1 MEETWGCCSPSL
13 APTGSIRRMTRP
25 SPPRD
30 RCQGGAAEGQ
40 DLPAHPAS
48 PSGVGRRARQGDLPS
63 VCLRCRPGLAPCPAL
78 NERHRRSRHSCL
90 HRSLYPSVQRRP
102 TDLVTHVSGRTQL
115 RAGLVCPLPHESP
128 SGLTR
133 PPRVRD
139 SGLELPVNPLEDGH
153 TDPQPLRGQGPGGHT
168 HEGGGSPG
176 QAQRG
181 VVGGE
186 G

>member
-1 MEETWGCCSPSL
+1 M
-13 APTGSIRRMTRP
+13 
-25 SPPRD
+25 
-30 RCQGGAAEGQ
+30 
-40 DLPAHPAS
+40 
-48 PSGVGRRARQGDLPS
+48 
-63 VCLRCRPGLAPCPAL
+63 
-78 NERHRRSRHSCL
+78 
-90 HRSLYPSVQRRP
+90 
-102 TDLVTHVSGRTQL
+102 
-115 RAGLVCPLPHESP
+115 CPLPHESP
-128 SGLTR
+128 SSLTG

-153 TDPQPLRGQGPGGHT
+153 TDPRPLRGQGPGGPT